1 MEVRRDIF
9 PPLLAL
15 LVSLILHGALA
26 AFDLGIFVP
35 AEKPPEELVSIALI
49 EPEIEA
55 PPSSVS
61 PSANK
66 AESLSE
72 NPPKA
77 PLPQSAPKSEE
88 PLPKTPETK
97 TANPAKAASPPPE
110 PLKEVEEA
118 PRKPAPDV
126 EAPPEVAEEE
136 TPLDLS
142 VSPEDLS
149 RLTPENPD
157 PAKSPGEVTIDI
169 RDKDLRYRGFLEAV
183 RSAIDRSWN
192 WREALLAAE
201 RPGSVTVR
209 ISLTPSGHADATIAE
224 SSGSSILDNEALA
237 TVRRAQM
244 PYFPNHWTISRL
256 NLFAQFDYTFYGE
269 E

>member
-1 MEVRRDIF
+1 MEVRRDII
-9 PPLLAL
+9 PPLLAIA
-15 LVSLILHGALA
+15 VSLLLHGALA
-26 AFDLGIFVP
+26 ALDLGIFVP
-35 AEKPPEELVSIALI
+35 AERPPEQLVSIALV

-55 PPSSVS
+55 PPTAST
-61 PSANK
+61 AAQKK
-66 AESLSE
+66 AVKALPAQEKPKE
-72 NPPKA
+72 PRAPTVAEPP
-77 PLPQSAPKSEE
+77 PPV
-88 PLPKTPETK
+88 TETK
-97 TANPAKAASPPPE
+97 KTS
-110 PLKEVEEA
+110 
-118 PRKPAPDV
+118 KPAAAPNIA
-126 EAPPEVAEEE
+126 EAQAEEE
-136 TPLDLS
+136 VKIQAEDSQGAEASPEIAEEEPLDLS

-149 RLTPENPD
+149 RITPENPD
-157 PAKSPGEVTIDI
+157 PTKSPGEVTIDI
-169 RDKDLRYRGFLEAV
+169 RDRDLRYRGFLEAV

-201 RPGSVTVR
+201 RPGSVTLR

-224 SSGSSILDNEALA
+224 SSGSRILDNEALA